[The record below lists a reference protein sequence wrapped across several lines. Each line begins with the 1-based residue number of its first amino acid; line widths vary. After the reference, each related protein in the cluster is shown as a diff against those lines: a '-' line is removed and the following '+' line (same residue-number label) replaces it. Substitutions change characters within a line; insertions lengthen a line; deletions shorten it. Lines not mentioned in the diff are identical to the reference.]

1 MVKNPDCE
9 PPNSSFKKLKKEAN
23 NMKIKRSVAL
33 TILVLSSSWIV
44 LAQNPS
50 VESLRSQ
57 LGDVQKREEELQARV
72 KQLEE
77 DMKPENIEK
86 VFALNGSTRPEELR
100 EQRRRQLENER
111 TRVQA
116 QLDQLAQSRV
126 RLETSLATAEA
137 AAYRQ
142 SALPADSSYSPTTET
157 NATPTVVTPKQTQQR
172 RTRRK
177 PKRRAARRN

>member
-1 MVKNPDCE
+1 
-9 PPNSSFKKLKKEAN
+9 
-23 NMKIKRSVAL
+23 MKIKRIIAL
-33 TILVLSSSWIV
+33 TILVLSSSLIV
-44 LAQNPS
+44 FAQNPS

-57 LGDVQKREEELQARV
+57 LGDVQKREEELSARV

-77 DMKPENIEK
+77 EMRPENLEK
-86 VFALNGSTRPEELR
+86 AFALNGSTRPEELR
-100 EQRRRQLENER
+100 EQRRRQLENEK

-142 SALPADSSYSPTTET
+142 SALPADSSYSPATGA
-157 NATPTVVTPKQTQQR
+157 NASGPTVVKPTKQTQQR
-172 RTRRK
+172 RVRRK
-177 PKRRAARRN
+177 PRRRAARRN